1 MDIDREEFF
10 NENEEPEYE
19 EEYLEEHLDIEERT
33 LDSEI
38 RDSRIHLQNLFCWKV
53 KFLKNGSEFFCK
65 KLIWMTSNKNPKM
78 IKMKLNIFASGSV
91 IWFFKILFKFFS
103 TGSVRQ

>member
-33 LDSEI
+33 PDSEI
-38 RDSRIHLQNLFCWKV
+38 RWTVL
-53 KFLKNGSEFFCK
+53 
-65 KLIWMTSNKNPKM
+65 
-78 IKMKLNIFASGSV
+78 
-91 IWFFKILFKFFS
+91 
-103 TGSVRQ
+103 